1 MLSKVVSSI
10 TSIFSAKYYVSQQ
23 LAQMQAHNLNR
34 ERIIDKAGD
43 GTATQKVIQ
52 DIFEKYDKAILADKY
67 GWIKVLCKENENGK
81 EICELRLIELDDE
94 GKTLSSSIGKIIP
107 CKGEFHRGIFPP
119 SDGIEAALEKCKSK
133 VKIDQL
139 TYKKIWYEYSSF
151 AKTYVSNL
159 EYWIL
164 TLEAL
169 EQDMAL

>member
-34 ERIIDKAGD
+34 KRIIQKAKG
-43 GTATQKVIQ
+43 ATKRVIK
-52 DIFEKYDKAILADKY
+52 DIFEKYDKAILADQY
-67 GWIKVLCKENENGK
+67 GWIKKRNKLH
-81 EICELRLIELDDE
+81 LIELDDK
-94 GKTLSSSIGKIIP
+94 GKTLSSGGGKIIP

-119 SDGIEAALEKCKSK
+119 SDGIEAALEECTSN
-133 VKIDQL
+133 IAQQRSYREL
-139 TYKKIWYEYSSF
+139 IQEYSSF

>member
-10 TSIFSAKYYVSQQ
+10 GSILSAKYYVSQQ

-34 ERIIDKAGD
+34 KRIIQKARG
-43 GTATQKVIQ
+43 ATKKVIQ
-52 DIFEKYDKAILADKY
+52 DIFKKYDKAILADQY
-67 GWIKVLCKENENGK
+67 GWVKKSNELHLIKLYDKG
-81 EICELRLIELDDE
+81 R
-94 GKTLSSSIGKIIP
+94 TLSSGGGKITP
-107 CKGEFHRGIFPP
+107 CEGEFHRGIFPP
-119 SDGIEAALEKCKSK
+119 SDGIEAALEECKSK

-139 TYKKIWYEYSSF
+139 TYEGIWYEYSSF